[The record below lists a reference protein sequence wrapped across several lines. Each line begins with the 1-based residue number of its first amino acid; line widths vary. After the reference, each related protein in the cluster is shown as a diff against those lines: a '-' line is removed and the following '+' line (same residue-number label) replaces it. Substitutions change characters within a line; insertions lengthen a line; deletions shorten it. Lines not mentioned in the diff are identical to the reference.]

1 MVVDDINVNRID
13 LKLGMMIFSLFM
25 VVLFILGFVVNGI
38 ISNFYTKEA
47 HKEANDIATHV
58 TAMLQ
63 EHNNSKSDLITMA
76 EFTGVDIFLVDSQG
90 TFMDS
95 TDKFDTNLTEH
106 FPDIWEKAKLLQ
118 GQMIE
123 KEFMSSNKLYLLHG
137 KPLSMGTQSFTGGV
151 YVVSSLENM
160 KDSLQSVRYL
170 LLYAGLGT
178 LLLALGLIYILSKK
192 LSKPL
197 LQIEAATREIAKGE
211 LHTRVNVT
219 TKDEIGSLSTAIND
233 LAQELQRYRD
243 SRSEFFANISH
254 ELRTPI
260 TYLEGYADVL
270 SKGYIEDDE
279 EKQKYLNIISQEAKR
294 LNIIIQD
301 LFDLS
306 KMEVGRI
313 DLNLEF
319 IDLNL
324 LLRSSIHK
332 VELQAKEKG
341 VMIGSQ
347 LEQTQSISLDRAR
360 MEQVLFNLLDNGI
373 RYTEHGVITVKLHQ
387 QGKRIMITIEDTG
400 PGIPMDELPYIFER
414 FYRVEKSRSRQH
426 GGTGLGLSIVQKL
439 VELQGGLIEVTSI
452 VGQGTI
458 FNISFPNEVIE

>member
-1 MVVDDINVNRID
+1 MILNWNRID

-25 VVLFILGFVVNGI
+25 VILFILGFVANGI

-76 EFTGVDIFLVDSQG
+76 EFTGVDIFLVDSDG

-95 TDKFDTNLTEH
+95 TEKLDTKPTEH
-106 FPDIWEKAKLLQ
+106 FPDIWEKEKLLQ

-151 YVVSSLENM
+151 YVVSSLERM
-160 KDSLQSVRYL
+160 KDSLKSVRYL

-219 TKDEIGSLSTAIND
+219 SNDEIGSLSTAIND

-301 LFDLS
+301 LFELS
-306 KMEVGRI
+306 KMEEGRI

-332 VELQAKEKG
+332 VEFQAKEKG
-341 VMIGSQ
+341 ITIGSH

-360 MEQVLFNLLDNGI
+360 MEQVLLNLLDNGI
-373 RYTEHGVITVKLHQ
+373 RYTENGSITVRLHQ
-387 QGKRIMITIEDTG
+387 QGKCIMITIEDSG

-439 VELQGGLIEVTSI
+439 VELQGGLVEVTSI
-452 VGQGTI
+452 VGKGTI
-458 FNISFPNEVIE
+458 FKISFSNEVIG